1 MTASR
6 LETLPSTTHLS
17 KGDTLGRNT
26 MKHSLIMTTAVSALI
41 VNGGLLSTA
50 SAQDADEDSFGLE
63 EIIITAERRAASLQD
78 VPVAVSAFTASELDA
93 RQINEPIDIVD
104 YIPNLFGANNTGLGT
119 ANSYYL
125 RGIGNTESIA
135 TFDPPVGTYVDNVY
149 IARQNGNNVSFFDVE
164 RVEVLRGPQ
173 GTLFGRNTT
182 GGAISVHMKK
192 PSEEA
197 GGFLELGY
205 GDFGRWQARASVDT
219 PISDTVLT
227 KLSAFFVDGDGFVD
241 NITTGQTLNGEKS
254 YGVRGDLRVKSDDF
268 TWDLALEYIDDESAN
283 IVSAFPGQTVF
294 DGPPSGNSTDRF
306 SQTGIRATSTTGTVE
321 QLSQGEGLGNNV
333 ESWGIT
339 STFNWGVDFGSFEL
353 ISSYRELSQD
363 FILDFFDGTG
373 AQGGFTIANQGQHNQ
388 HSQELKYASED
399 TFENLSV
406 VAGIYYFKEDNFTD
420 LTDVFAL
427 PFGNLVLADR
437 QIENDLET
445 YAGYVQGDYSLNEK
459 LIFTA
464 GVRWTREEKNII
476 FTDTEN
482 DLLAAGLPN
491 LLVFPTAPEA
501 ELTNAN
507 LTAAGIPTT
516 QVQKEWTPRFA
527 LQYRAN
533 DDFMMFA
540 SATRGFKS
548 GGWNA
553 RATAPE
559 EATAFTAEKVWSYE
573 AGFRSEWLDNRL
585 RINLTAFYMDVS
597 DFQVPSAFVR
607 SNGSIAFITNN
618 FADLENKG
626 IELEVTAVP
635 VPGLNIYGSLGL
647 QDGEQKPGAPIQA
660 QVDECLAG
668 VPSTAGLGI
677 VDANC
682 NIADPTRTPDVTL
695 NIGANYLIAIN
706 EDVSV
711 QPSVN
716 YRYVGSQNISTNGVG
731 FALADGY
738 SNINAA
744 IAFSFLDDQL
754 SLIAECNNCTNEVI
768 QTAILAN
775 TVYYNEPR
783 RFNFRLKY
791 DF

>member
-1 MTASR
+1 MAHKFKSPYFGS
-6 LETLPSTTHLS
+6 L
-17 KGDTLGRNT
+17 
-26 MKHSLIMTTAVSALI
+26 SLIALMAAPLT
-41 VNGGLLSTA
+41 GAA
-50 SAQDADEDSFGLE
+50 SAQDSSDDDFALE
-63 EIIITAERRAASLQD
+63 EIIVTSERRAASLQD
-78 VPVAVSAFTASELDA
+78 VPVAVSAFTSAELDA
-93 RQINEPIDIVD
+93 RQIGEPLDIVD

-135 TFDPPVGTYVDNVY
+135 TFDPPVGTYVDDVY
-149 IARQNGNNVSFFDVE
+149 IARQNGNNVAFFDVE

-182 GGAISVHMKK
+182 GGAISVHMRK

-197 GGFLELGY
+197 GGFLEVGY
-205 GDFGRWQARASVDT
+205 GDFGRWQARGTIDT
-219 PISDTVLT
+219 PISENVLT
-227 KLSAFFVDGDGFVD
+227 KITAFVVDGDGFVE
-241 NITTGQTLNGEKS
+241 NTTTGQTLNGEKTW
-254 YGVRGDLRVKSDDF
+254 GVRGDLRVKSEAL
-268 TWDLALEYIDDESAN
+268 TWDLSLEYVDDESAN
-283 IVSAFPGQTVF
+283 IVSSFSGQTVF
-294 DGPPSGNSTDRF
+294 DGPPSGNSTNRF
-306 SQTGIRATSTTGTVE
+306 SQTGIRATPTTGSVE

-333 ESWGIT
+333 ESWGLT
-339 STFNWGVDFGSFEL
+339 SKLNWGTDIGTFEL

-363 FILDFFDGTG
+363 FIIDFFDGTG

-388 HSQELKYASED
+388 HSQELKYSSDDAI
-399 TFENLSV
+399 ENLSL
-406 VAGIYYFKEDNFTD
+406 VAGVYLFQEDNITD

-437 QIENDLET
+437 QIENDLTT
-445 YAGYVQGDYSLNEK
+445 YAGYVQGDYSITEK

-464 GVRWTREEKNII
+464 GIRWTREEKDIV

-491 LLVFPTAPEA
+491 LVVFPTAPEA

-516 QVQKEWTPRFA
+516 LVEKELTPRFA

-533 DDFMMFA
+533 DDFMVFA

-553 RATAPE
+553 RATAPT

-585 RINLTAFYMDVS
+585 RINLTAFYMDVE
-597 DFQVPSAFVR
+597 DFQVPSAFTR
-607 SNGSIAFITNN
+607 ADGSIAFITNN

-626 IELEVTAVP
+626 IELEITAVP
-635 VPGLNIYGSLGL
+635 VQGLNLYTSLGL
-647 QDGEQKPGAPIQA
+647 QDGEQKPGAPIQQ
-660 QVDECLAG
+660 QVADCLAG
-668 VPSTAGLGI
+668 VPGTVGLGI
-677 VDANC
+677 VDGNC
-682 NIADPTRTPDVTL
+682 EIADPTRTPDVTF
-695 NIGANYLIAIN
+695 NIGANYRMQIS
-706 EDVSV
+706 DGVSM

-716 YRYVGSQNISTNGVG
+716 YRYVDSQNISTNGIG
-731 FALADGY
+731 FALADSY
-738 SNINAA
+738 TNLNAA
-744 IAFSFLDDQL
+744 VAFSLFDDRL

-768 QTAILAN
+768 QTAILAG

-783 RFNFRLKY
+783 RFNFRAKY